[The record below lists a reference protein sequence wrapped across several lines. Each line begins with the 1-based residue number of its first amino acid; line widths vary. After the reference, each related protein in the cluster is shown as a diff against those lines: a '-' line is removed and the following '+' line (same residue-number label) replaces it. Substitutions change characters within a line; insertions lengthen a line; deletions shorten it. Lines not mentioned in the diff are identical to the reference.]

1 MKKILI
7 IVLFMLIGFI
17 ISPAQDDEKNKEK
30 ETQTETA
37 KEKCKDRVIGAP
49 ITYYTPE
56 THLAFGAAGSYISR
70 ISGCKK
76 DARPSS
82 ISPILIYT
90 LEKQFKVQ
98 VNADI
103 YLKPND
109 WRVQIELKAEKFPNK
124 FFGVGNN
131 TLESNIELFTS
142 KSSNIA
148 LSFLKKIDRGLNLG
162 LQYNFSNWKIVEVE
176 ADGQLATGTLPGSR
190 GGTIS
195 GLGFLITLDTRDN
208 TFSAMKG
215 NLYVLSAYFY
225 NKLLGS
231 KFDFMSMTLDLR
243 KYIPLF
249 SHHVVAVQSLI
260 KMQTGDVPFLNLA
273 QLGGQ
278 YNMRGYFEGRF
289 RDKNLVVLQA
299 EYRMPL
305 VWRFGLVGFAG
316 VGNVAEKFNEFSLAD
331 LKYSYGF
338 GLRFLFDPKERIQAR
353 VDVGFGKDT
362 SGFYFSIFEAF

>member
-1 MKKILI
+1 MKKIFVMVLI
-7 IVLFMLIGFI
+7 LIVGFV
-17 ISPAQDDEKNKEK
+17 ISPAQDEEKNTGN
-30 ETQTETA
+30 ETQTDTA
-37 KEKCKDRVIGAP
+37 KGKCKGRVIGAP
-49 ITYYTPE
+49 ILYYTPE
-56 THLAFGAAGSYISR
+56 THLAFGAAGTYITR
-70 ISGCKK
+70 LSGCKK
-76 DARPSS
+76 EARPSS

-90 LEKQFKVQ
+90 LQKQFKAQ

-109 WRVQIELKAEKFPNK
+109 WRVQIELKTEKYPNK
-124 FFGVGNN
+124 FFGIGNN
-131 TLESNIELFTS
+131 TLESNMELFTS

-162 LQYNFSNWKIVEVE
+162 LQYNFSNWKIVDVN
-176 ADGQLATGTLPGSR
+176 AGGLLDSGVFPGSQ

-195 GLGFLITLDTRDN
+195 GLGFLVTLDTRDN

-215 NLYVLSAYFY
+215 NLFVFSTSFY
-225 NKLLGS
+225 YKLLGS
-231 KFDFMSMTLDLR
+231 KFDFTSMSLDLR

-249 SHHVVAVQSLI
+249 SNHVLAVQSLI

-289 RDKNLVVLQA
+289 RDKNLLVLQA

-316 VGNVAEKFNEFSLAD
+316 VGNVADKFNKFSLAD
-331 LKYSYGF
+331 MKYSYGF
-338 GLRFLFDPKERIQAR
+338 GVRFLFDPKERIQVR